1 MTPRVMGTVACAAA
15 ACATAVLVIGA
26 AHAQGRP
33 DRSVLAPRSLAA
45 LRQHD
50 NRIGQMLRGGEL
62 RLSQAEPDAQLPNRT
77 VERAQQFHRG
87 VRVFGGDVSRQ
98 LSGAQTV
105 STFGTLYENID
116 LETTP
121 RTAEPQARAAI
132 EARTGQRL
140 GISREGELMVLPLDR
155 GGYAL
160 AWRFRVVMA
169 GDIREYFVDART
181 GEVVFEYSDLQT
193 QNVGRGTGVN
203 GDSKKVSARS
213 MSGMFL
219 TEDLLRPAPIR
230 TYDMKGDPQRTINLL
245 IGAPFQQS
253 DFGADV
259 DNVWTDGALVDA
271 HVFSGLTYD
280 YYFKRFGRRGINDTN
295 LIMRTLVHPVRRDD
309 FARYF
314 PAFPEFFTNAFYAGD
329 GYMVYGV
336 GLPPGQ
342 TQGGRTWDFMS
353 GALDV
358 VAHEITHGVTEYSSD
373 LIYFNESGA
382 LNESFSDI
390 MGTAAE
396 FFFQPAGDGVLRADY
411 VLGED
416 VVRGAF
422 TSLNG
427 IRSMANPNAYGH
439 PDHYSLRFLGGDD
452 NGGVHIN
459 SSISNHAFYLA
470 IEGGTHRVSGVTV
483 AGVGRNNREQIEKVF
498 YRAFTQMLTLQR
510 DLLDGSRG
518 HDAGR
523 PRSLRSR
530 QRGRAGRHRRVD
542 RGGCQLRRARFGRCA
557 GAAAAGRDRGR
568 AGQRPAEAATEA
580 AAAVS
585 HATET
590 RAGKTQAAPSV
601 PRVHRGGRRN
611 PGSPR

>member
-1 MTPRVMGTVACAAA
+1 MTPRVIGTAACAAA

-33 DRSVLAPRSLAA
+33 DRSVLAPRSLTE

-50 NRIGQMLRGGEL
+50 NRIDQLLRAGEL
-62 RLSQAEPDAQLPNRT
+62 RLSQAEPDGQLPNRT

-98 LSGAQTV
+98 LSGSQTV

-116 LETTP
+116 LDTTP

-140 GISREGELMVLPLDR
+140 GIGREGELMVLPLDR
-155 GGYAL
+155 GSYAL
-160 AWRFRVVMA
+160 AWRFRVVMP

-181 GEVVFEYSDLQT
+181 GEIVFEYSDLQT

-203 GDSKKVSARS
+203 GDSKKVSARNT
-213 MSGMFL
+213 SGMFL

-230 TYDMKGDPQRTINLL
+230 TYDMKGDPQRTIQLL
-245 IGAPFQQS
+245 IGAPFLQG
-253 DFGADV
+253 DFGADA

-280 YYFKRFGRRGINDTN
+280 YYFKRFGRRGINDAN
-295 LIMRTLVHPVRRDD
+295 LIMRTFVHPVRRDD

-314 PAFPEFFTNAFYAGD
+314 PSFPEFFTNAFYAGQ

-342 TQGGRTWDFMS
+342 TQGGRTWDFVS
-353 GALDV
+353 GALDI

-373 LIYFNESGA
+373 LIYQNESGA

-390 MGTAAE
+390 MGTAVE
-396 FFFQPAGDGVLRADY
+396 FFFQPAGDGMLRADY
-411 VLGED
+411 VCGED

-422 TSLNG
+422 TAMHG
-427 IRSMANPNAYGH
+427 IRSLANPNAYGH
-439 PDHYSLRFLGGDD
+439 PDHYSLRFLGEDD

-459 SSISNHAFYLA
+459 SSIPNHAYYLA
-470 IEGGTHRVSGVTV
+470 IEGGTHRISGVTV

-498 YRAFTQMLTLQR
+498 YRAFTQMLTSNANFSMARAATIQAAR
-510 DLLDGSRG
+510 DLYGAGSAAERALT
-518 HDAGR
+518 DAW
-523 PRSLRSR
+523 
-530 QRGRAGRHRRVD
+530 
-542 RGGCQLRRARFGRCA
+542 
-557 GAAAAGRDRGR
+557 
-568 AGQRPAEAATEA
+568 T
-580 AAAVS
+580 AV
-585 HATET
+585 
-590 RAGKTQAAPSV
+590 GV
-601 PRVHRGGRRN
+601 N
-611 PGSPR
+611 